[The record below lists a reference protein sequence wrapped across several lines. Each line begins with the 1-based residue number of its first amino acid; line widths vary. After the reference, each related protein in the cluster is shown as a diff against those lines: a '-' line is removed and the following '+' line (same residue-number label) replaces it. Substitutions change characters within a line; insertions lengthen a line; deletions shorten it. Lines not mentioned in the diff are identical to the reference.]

1 MKNNKEILFKFE
13 HLYNFVNIDEFL
25 SIPLLTIDFNKKN
38 AVYLIGDNNLIE
50 DISLT
55 NFFKKTI
62 SSTNYFIYD
71 KQNNLINISTNIY
84 KNSNKIKYFDL
95 NNLDS
100 QDNEIPLLSQLKN
113 NKKVYK
119 IDEKRKNEI
128 IKIFNENSFFIKN
141 ELLKICNSF
150 NVKLK
155 DFFRESLKEMH
166 EVFSAILKKTN
177 KENNKGLVQNLENY
191 FKFIDEIEKEIV
203 ELELIFLKEIGD
215 KINKIYESSTKLS
228 NEQIDFLVYKNEYS
242 ALQKIKEKS
251 QKNLL
256 ESLFIRDERMLINSL
271 EKMFEQKQEIAKQYY
286 KHIWN
291 SYLRKAKIFHKK
303 ANDFK
308 NITSMEKYLVK
319 NMYLNLNCYKLI
331 KNNYKKM
338 TYLSIDDIDKM
349 IENLEFEQKIFSIN
363 FSNKMSA
370 TSENSLHTSIKKNIK
385 ENFFFPLDSYIS
397 RSKTNFDNI
406 KEKINSHVLNLKK
419 HLFHSKYQQPETSK
433 DFELKQIK
441 SKIDK
446 IKAITEWKNKNLKQ
460 EYFNSRKIYGND
472 IKTTFNEIFN
482 FKNKLIKNN
491 NFISKLLKKIIW
503 QNIDDESNDELINF
517 LRISEESNEYINKFK
532 FITKIINDAF
542 LNIDNK
548 YKLKKYIKKHQLL
561 FKILFLDAK
570 TSVKHKNLIR
580 PFSSLDY
587 INKIKLLITS
597 KMISSP
603 ELLIIK
609 DLELNASNDINV
621 KNEIW
626 RSINELCK
634 NNNTTQL
641 VLVKEKE
648 MLEKFDNIFV
658 IHNNKLIEFGTKE
671 EIMNFPIHTILKANL
686 KKSNIVSNDIYFNE
700 YEYLYSNIYY
710 ANDNHF
716 VVGPLKWVKEWIK
729 KSPRTSEKIIEN
741 ELEETDNKIIVDTLT
756 QTQEHELFD
765 ETVETETL
773 IFDCDINADN
783 SKIFNEYDSVK
794 SNNFTLTLELNN
806 LDKLTNT
813 ETEDENDVY

>member
-38 AVYLIGDNNLIE
+38 AIYLIGENHLVE

-55 NFFKKTI
+55 NFLKKTI

-71 KQNNLINISTNIY
+71 KQNNLVNISTNIY
-84 KNSNKIKYFDL
+84 RNSNKIKYFDL

-100 QDNEIPLLSQLKN
+100 QDNEIPLLAQLKN

-119 IDEKRKNEI
+119 IDTKRKNQI
-128 IKIFNENSFFIKN
+128 IKLFNENSYFVKN
-141 ELLKICNSF
+141 ELLKICYLF

-155 DFFRESLKEMH
+155 DFFRETLKEMS
-166 EVFSAILKKTN
+166 EVFSAIFSQTN
-177 KENNKGLVQNLENY
+177 KEKERYIEKLQNY
-191 FKFIDEIEKEIV
+191 FEFVDEKEKEIV
-203 ELELIFLKEIGD
+203 ELELNFLKEIGD
-215 KINKIYESSTKLS
+215 KVNKIYESSTKLTD
-228 NEQIDFLVYKNEYS
+228 EQIDFLVYKSEYS

-251 QKNLL
+251 QKNLR

-271 EKMFEQKQEIAKQYY
+271 ENMLEQKQEIAKQYY

-291 SYLRKAKIFHKK
+291 SYLKKAKIFHKK
-303 ANDFK
+303 ASDFK
-308 NITSMEKYLVK
+308 ELNSMQKYLIK
-319 NMYLNLNCYKLI
+319 NAYLNLNCYKLI
-331 KNNYKKM
+331 KKNYKKM

-349 IENLEFEQKIFSIN
+349 VENLEFEQKLFSIN
-363 FSNKMSA
+363 FSNKLSA
-370 TSENSLHTSIKKNIK
+370 TSENSLHTSIKKNIE
-385 ENFFFPLDSYIS
+385 ENFYFSLDSYIS
-397 RSKTNFDNI
+397 RSKTNFDTI
-406 KEKINSHVLNLKK
+406 KEKINSHILNLKK
-419 HLFHSKYQQPETSK
+419 HLFHSRYQQPETSK
-433 DFELKQIK
+433 DFELKKIK
-441 SKIDK
+441 SKIDN
-446 IKAITEWKNKNLKQ
+446 IKAITEWNNKNLKQ

-482 FKNKLIKNN
+482 FKNKIIKNN
-491 NFISKLLKKIIW
+491 NFILKFLKKMIW
-503 QNIDDESNDELINF
+503 QDIDNETNDELINF
-517 LRISEESNEYINKFK
+517 LKVAEESNEYNKKFN

-542 LNIDNK
+542 LNIDNI
-548 YKLKKYIKKHQLL
+548 YKLKRYIKEHQLL

-597 KMISSP
+597 KMVSSP
-603 ELLIIK
+603 ELLVIK
-609 DLELNASNDINV
+609 DLEIDDHNI

-686 KKSNIVSNDIYFNE
+686 KKSNVVSNDIYFNE

-710 ANDNHF
+710 ANDEHF

-729 KSPRTSEKIIEN
+729 KSSRNSEKIIEN

-756 QTQEHELFD
+756 HTQENELFD
-765 ETVETETL
+765 ETIETETL
-773 IFDCDINADN
+773 IFDCDLNEDN
-783 SKIFNEYDSVK
+783 KQMFNQYDGDK
-794 SNNFTLTLELNN
+794 SNNFTLTLEFNN
-806 LDKLTNT
+806 LEKQINT
-813 ETEDENDVY
+813 DFEDDNDVY